1 MPTSA
6 FPGIFLIR
14 CAIMVK
20 CHVKV
25 TMAAVYQHILCA
37 RSFIGL
43 TFRLNHMVPRH
54 VHLHFGGGEKDPQ
67 RDKCLS

>member
-1 MPTSA
+1 
-6 FPGIFLIR
+6 
-14 CAIMVK
+14 MVK

-37 RSFIGL
+37 RSFLGL
-43 TFRLNHMVPRH
+43 IFRPNYVVPRH